1 MVHKS
6 RWANTVEPKP
16 QIGQR
21 HLDSNTIRTITVGY
35 GISPYQ
41 SRQGVVDFTTGKELH
56 LSS

>member
-6 RWANTVEPKP
+6 RWANTVEPKL
-16 QIGQR
+16 QIGQQ

-41 SRQGVVDFTTGKELH
+41 SR
-56 LSS
+56 